1 MPFPVSPYVTF
12 HALTLATGVG
22 RRTSQMGSRRR
33 GSAIRIATATI
44 ALMGVVFVVCFGSAY
59 ATRVVTLASH
69 ISITSHHNTTFTGRV
84 TSSNAAC
91 DVDRKVT
98 LYTTTKLK
106 LGTAKTNNHGY
117 WKIRASGFAGI
128 SLHHFFAKVAKL
140 SSGTAGTIYVCK
152 AATSKTIG
160 F

>member
-1 MPFPVSPYVTF
+1 
-12 HALTLATGVG
+12 
-22 RRTSQMGSRRR
+22 MGSRIR
-33 GSAIRIATATI
+33 GSGIRIAAATVAVI
-44 ALMGVVFVVCFGSAY
+44 GVVLIASFGSAF
-59 ATRVVTLASH
+59 ATRTVKLASH
-69 ISITSHHNTTFTGRV
+69 ISIKSHHNTTFTGRV

-91 DVDRKVT
+91 EDARTVT

-106 LGTAKTNNHGY
+106 LGTAKTNKHGH
-117 WKIRASGFAGI
+117 WRIKASGFAGI

>member
-1 MPFPVSPYVTF
+1 M
-12 HALTLATGVG
+12 
-22 RRTSQMGSRRR
+22 RSRRR
-33 GSAIRIATATI
+33 GSSVRIAAATV
-44 ALMGVVFVVCFGSAY
+44 AVMGVVLVACFGSAY
-59 ATRVVTLASH
+59 ATRTVKLASH
-69 ISITSHHNTTFTGRV
+69 ISIKSDHNTTFTGRV

-91 DVDRKVT
+91 EDARKVT

-106 LGTAKTNNHGY
+106 LGTAKTNTHGN
-117 WKIRASGFAGI
+117 WKITASGFAGI

-152 AATSKTIG
+152 AARSKKIP

>member
-1 MPFPVSPYVTF
+1 
-12 HALTLATGVG
+12 
-22 RRTSQMGSRRR
+22 MGSRMR
-33 GSAIRIATATI
+33 GSGIRIAAATVAVI
-44 ALMGVVFVVCFGSAY
+44 GVVLVACFGSAF
-59 ATRVVTLASH
+59 ATRTVKLASH
-69 ISITSHHNTTFTGRV
+69 ISIKSHHNTTFTGRV

-91 DVDRKVT
+91 EDARTVT

-106 LGTAKTNNHGY
+106 LGTAKTNKHGY
-117 WKIRASGFAGI
+117 WRIKASGFAGI

>member
-1 MPFPVSPYVTF
+1 
-12 HALTLATGVG
+12 
-22 RRTSQMGSRRR
+22 MGSHLR
-33 GSAIRIATATI
+33 GSSTRLATATVAVI
-44 ALMGVVFVVCFGSAY
+44 GLMLVACFGSAY
-59 ATRVVTLASH
+59 ATRTVTLASH
-69 ISITSHHNTTFTGRV
+69 ISIKSDHNTTFTGRV

-91 DVDRKVT
+91 EDARTVT

-106 LGTAKTNNHGY
+106 LGTTKTNKHGA
-117 WKIRASGFAGI
+117 WKITASGFAGI

-152 AATSKTIG
+152 AATSKTIP